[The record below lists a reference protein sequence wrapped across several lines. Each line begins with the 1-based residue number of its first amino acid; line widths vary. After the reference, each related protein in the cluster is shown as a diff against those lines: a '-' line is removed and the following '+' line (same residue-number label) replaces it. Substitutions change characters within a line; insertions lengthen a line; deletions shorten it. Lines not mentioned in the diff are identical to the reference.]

1 MWLKNGFISSTAAK
15 HNICFNC
22 GKQPWKQN
30 EICLKETYPACLSHG
45 LRTELQ
51 RIRFGDSIPIEV
63 DLVRIK
69 DIFTFL
75 VVKNIYV
82 EKELIC

>member
-1 MWLKNGFISSTAAK
+1 MWLKNGIIISIFAK
-15 HNICFNC
+15 LNICFNC
-22 GKQPWKQN
+22 SKSPWKQN
-30 EICLKETYPACLSHG
+30 EICLKETYPACLSHD
-45 LRTELQ
+45 LRIELQ
-51 RIRFGDSIPIEV
+51 RIRFGDSIPSDD

-82 EKELIC
+82 EKELIS